1 MGESKKARKKRKK
14 KKKKTLKRR
23 DPFALI
29 ASMRQGAGSHGQGR
43 PDKEE
48 SKIECRRKVDID
60 EHTDE

>member
-1 MGESKKARKKRKK
+1 MSESKKARKKRKK

-29 ASMRQGAGSHGQGR
+29 ASMRQGAGSHGRGR

-48 SKIECRRKVDID
+48 SKTACRKKVDIND
-60 EHTDE
+60 HLEE